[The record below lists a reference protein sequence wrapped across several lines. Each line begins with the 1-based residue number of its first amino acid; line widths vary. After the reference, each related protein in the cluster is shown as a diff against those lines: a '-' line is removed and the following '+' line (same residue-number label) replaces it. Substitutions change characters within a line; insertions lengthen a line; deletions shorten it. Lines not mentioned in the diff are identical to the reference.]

1 MSNMNALALR
11 AAVLATLF
19 GVSGCDYFST
29 VTLPDTDTDWPF
41 AWASVWKNGEYID
54 PGYFRGFTGTHDV
67 PVYETTDAN
76 ELVYALAVSFDTGG
90 ARSVTMYREVVVRC
104 PSEILRFE
112 DTIEETQ
119 TVGPGLQVSNGIWT
133 GEAFRAGAWFNRCPD
148 DEIPHFVLYTWIVR
162 AEDFFDHTS
171 TLGTY
176 FTPSRILWTPE
187 PI

>member
-1 MSNMNALALR
+1 MNALALR

-104 PSEILRFE
+104 PSDILRFE
-112 DTIEETQ
+112 DGKIVEHWDVIEPVAPREQ
-119 TVGPGLQVSNGIWT
+119 WKHDNGKF
-133 GEAFRAGAWFNRCPD
+133 GFR
-148 DEIPHFVLYTWIVR
+148 
-162 AEDFFDHTS
+162 
-171 TLGTY
+171 
-176 FTPSRILWTPE
+176 
-187 PI
+187 